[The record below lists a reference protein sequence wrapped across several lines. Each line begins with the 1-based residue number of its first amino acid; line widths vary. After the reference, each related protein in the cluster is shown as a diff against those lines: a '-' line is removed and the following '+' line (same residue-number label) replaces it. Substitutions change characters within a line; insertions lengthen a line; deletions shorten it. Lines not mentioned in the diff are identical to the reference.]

1 LEATKEVEMHSE
13 VGDEL
18 VVGGLHIGEPARK
31 GDILEV
37 RLDDGREHNMVR
49 WDDTGHKT
57 LFVPGPTSHVLHTH
71 DDPHSE
77 DGHEARD

>member
-1 LEATKEVEMHSE
+1 MHAE

-18 VVGGLHIGEPARK
+18 VVDGVHIGEAPRK
-31 GDILEV
+31 GEILQV
-37 RLDDGREHNMVR
+37 RIEDGHEHFIVR

-57 LFVPGPTSHVLHTH
+57 LFFPGPTSHVLHTH